1 MKYNGW
7 TNRETWLVNLWLG
20 DSLTT
25 DVGSSMEIDAAW
37 VKEVAEDVIN
47 GAVSDFGL
55 ASDLL
60 EMALA
65 NVNWEEIASH
75 YKND

>member
-1 MKYNGW
+1 
-7 TNRETWLVNLWLG
+7 
-20 DSLTT
+20 
-25 DVGSSMEIDAAW
+25 MEIDAAW
-37 VKEVAEDVIN
+37 VREVAEDVIN

-65 NVNWEEIASH
+65 SVNWEEIASH